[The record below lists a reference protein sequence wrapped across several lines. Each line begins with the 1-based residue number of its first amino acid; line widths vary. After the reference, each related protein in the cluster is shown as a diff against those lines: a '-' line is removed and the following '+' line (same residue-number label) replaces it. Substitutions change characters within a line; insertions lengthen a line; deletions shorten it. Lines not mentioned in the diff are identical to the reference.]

1 MTSFRPYDP
10 DQQLLLP
17 PSLRDWLPPDH
28 LVWFISETVDQLD
41 LGEIIEGYRDGG
53 QGNLPYHPAMMLKIL
68 IYAYATGVFSSRRIA
83 RQIEEN
89 IAFRVLAAG
98 NTPDHRTICR
108 FREPKDQENFTD
120 PESRIMKEGSGAFQ
134 QCYNAQ
140 AAVDGQQRIIV
151 AVSVQQSASDA
162 RALIPM
168 VEQAKQNVGQRVKEV
183 LADAGYAS
191 EANLRALERRRI
203 KGYIALGREGKT
215 ARTPKRKAPATK
227 RMLKTL
233 RSKRGRAKYKRR
245 KHTAEPPFGWM
256 KRGLGF
262 RQFSVRGLAKVS
274 GEFNLVCLALNL
286 RRMSSMI
293 RWA

>member
-1 MTSFRPYDP
+1 
-10 DQQLLLP
+10 
-17 PSLRDWLPPDH
+17 
-28 LVWFISETVDQLD
+28 
-41 LGEIIEGYRDGG
+41 
-53 QGNLPYHPAMMLKIL
+53 
-68 IYAYATGVFSSRRIA
+68 
-83 RQIEEN
+83 
-89 IAFRVLAAG
+89 
-98 NTPDHRTICR
+98 
-108 FREPKDQENFTD
+108 
-120 PESRIMKEGSGAFQ
+120 
-134 QCYNAQ
+134 
-140 AAVDGQQRIIV
+140 
-151 AVSVQQSASDA
+151 
-162 RALIPM
+162 M

-203 KGYIALGREGKT
+203 KAYIALGREDKA
-215 ARTPKRKAPATK
+215 ARTPKLKAPATK

-286 RRMSSMI
+286 RRMSGMI